1 MPLYISVG
9 GETLMKNVHLESRDV
24 SAGGLSF
31 ETSRRIPLDADSRVV
46 IARLGDLGQPAL
58 IHGRVAYRQRDPDS
72 GRYTVGLEFTRFVNT
87 SREELVVRI
96 ESWAESTPTPPV

>member
-1 MPLYISVG
+1 
-9 GETLMKNVHLESRDV
+9 MKNVHLESRDV

-31 ETSRRIPLDADSRVV
+31 STSRRIPLDAESRVV

-58 IHGRVAYRQRDPDS
+58 IHARVAYRQHDPES

-87 SREELVVRI
+87 SREELASRI
-96 ESWAESTPTPPV
+96 DSWSQSTPTPPA